1 MESIEAYVYVAAAA
15 EFVLVVLVWFLI
27 KEMFFDKELDKNKRW
42 KEIIL
47 FRYILEIIFFGL
59 VIISGLQGNWQGTEK
74 SCKAD

>member
-15 EFVLVVLVWFLI
+15 EFVLVVLVCFLI

-59 VIISGLQGNWQGTEK
+59 VIISGLQGN
-74 SCKAD
+74 

>member
-15 EFVLVVLVWFLI
+15 EFVLVVLVCFLI
-27 KEMFFDKELDKNKRW
+27 KEMFFDKELDKDKRW

-59 VIISGLQGNWQGTEK
+59 VIISGLQGN
-74 SCKAD
+74 

>member
-59 VIISGLQGNWQGTEK
+59 VIISGLQGN
-74 SCKAD
+74 

>member
-27 KEMFFDKELDKNKRW
+27 KEMFFDKELDKDKRW

-59 VIISGLQGNWQGTEK
+59 VIISGLQGN
-74 SCKAD
+74 

>member
-15 EFVLVVLVWFLI
+15 EFVLVWFLI

-47 FRYILEIIFFGL
+47 LRYILEIIFFGL
-59 VIISGLQGNWQGTEK
+59 VIISGLQGN
-74 SCKAD
+74 

>member
-15 EFVLVVLVWFLI
+15 EFVLVVLVWYLF

-47 FRYILEIIFFGL
+47 FRYIVEIIIFGL
-59 VIISGLQGNWQGTEK
+59 VIISGLQGN
-74 SCKAD
+74 